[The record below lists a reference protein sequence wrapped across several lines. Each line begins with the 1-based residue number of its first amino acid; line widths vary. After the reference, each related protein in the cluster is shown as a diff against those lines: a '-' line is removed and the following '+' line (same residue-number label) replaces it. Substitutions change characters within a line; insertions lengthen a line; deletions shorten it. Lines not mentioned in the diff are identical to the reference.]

1 MKLPK
6 TIQLDISD
14 TNVFDVTA
22 SPGEWAVTG
31 SFSFSDSDFDTL
43 DRKQRIAYQSGW
55 MGVQSGG
62 FSTLVQVVSA
72 SDADF
77 QTMTTL
83 LADMFV
89 RDYGAPDRN
98 AAMPVARDEVRYV
111 ASLCGFDDEALL
123 SLYREPG
130 PDGIREVVR
139 AVNRATDVDKVDR
152 IWEMVEE

>member
-111 ASLCGFDDEALL
+111 ASLCGFDDGALL
-123 SLYREPG
+123 SLFREPG
-130 PDGIREVVR
+130 TDGIREVVR
-139 AVNRATDVDKVDR
+139 AVNRASDVDKVDR